1 MPRHMNGK
9 EKQEYRNLRKR
20 FLRNKRSKDE
30 NELEIERIR
39 KSMEERRKKRK
50 QRCDRTHEER
60 ERDNE
65 LRGTNMKKI
74 GIK

>member
-1 MPRHMNGK
+1 MNGK

-39 KSMEERRKKRK
+39 KSMEERRSKKTDKEKR
-50 QRCDRTHEER
+50 
-60 ERDNE
+60 
-65 LRGTNMKKI
+65 
-74 GIK
+74 